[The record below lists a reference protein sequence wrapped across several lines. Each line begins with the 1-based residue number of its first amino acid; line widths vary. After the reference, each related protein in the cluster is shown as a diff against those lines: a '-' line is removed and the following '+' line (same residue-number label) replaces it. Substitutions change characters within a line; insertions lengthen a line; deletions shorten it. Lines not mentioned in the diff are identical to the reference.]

1 MYICGVGFVTVSD
14 RMSATRGCGDTAES
28 PRMEEEEEEEELEA
42 EVVEARERAKNGR
55 RREEDLRDS

>member
-28 PRMEEEEEEEELEA
+28 PRMEEEEEEELEA

>member
-28 PRMEEEEEEEELEA
+28 PRMEEEEEGA